1 MSARSRTCA
10 LLLLISTV
18 SSTSLL
24 ARSHR
29 VLESRAETGAMGTPS
44 DSPFPRDRSTL
55 RSGAGVVRQVAELDE
70 EQFQSS
76 CSTLGLS
83 TWGERAFLQF
93 EGHCGGAEPWLSD
106 GTTAGTQR
114 ILDLIPGDA
123 GSDPQALG
131 SAGGLLYFSADLPG
145 LGRELW
151 RTDGTPEGTLLLG
164 DLEPGPRGSEPTPL
178 AALEGSFY
186 FSAATR
192 VAGRELW
199 RTDGTAA
206 GTALVRDVVAG
217 PRSGLP
223 NRTDG
228 ELSPFAAA
236 VGGYLL
242 FAARDDDHGLELWRT
257 DGTAGGTTLVLDIDA
272 GPSGSRLAA
281 FREGPGGV
289 HFRAETPDAGAEPWI
304 SDGTAAGTRLLAD
317 IAPGPA
323 DSDPVV
329 LGVAAGHLLFAAF
342 EPTHGRELWRS
353 DGTPEGTAL
362 WLDIRPGTVGSSL
375 EPGAS
380 VAGVT
385 VFAADDGV
393 HGSEPWRS
401 DGTPEGTHLLAD
413 LWPDPLQGS
422 WHGGAAANDSWI
434 FLIADVGFGDVA
446 LVRTDGTPANTQAG
460 EPADGDSISRI
471 VGPAAAEGRA
481 IYTLC
486 TDDCGPCQEFCSTFS
501 SDGTS
506 AGTQVLWPLEV
517 HTGWAPARFRARS
530 SDVVFTAFSGSRLYR
545 TDGTAEGT
553 VALERDGRFAY
564 VRTELTPLPD
574 GEVLF
579 AAPDDDTNA
588 FLWRTS
594 ADSFELV
601 LGFYWYSSTVAGPQI
616 FRLNASRYL
625 FPVTHGQWN
634 SELWRSDG
642 TLAGTNLIFD
652 FDAGNSYY
660 AYPSDFVSLGGRA
673 WFIVADD
680 VYGHELWESDGT
692 SAGTLV
698 HELTPGPEPT
708 QNRPTRLTPI
718 LLSDGPSLFYLFD
731 GRLWRWNTQTQL
743 ANVVRRLRVG
753 ASVVEQRFVLAGA
766 SERALFFDLVAG
778 GSCALFATDGS
789 REGTERLLDVGA
801 GARGTGTC
809 PEELVRFRG
818 HHYFAACGPISGCE
832 LWRTDGTSAGTTQVL
847 EIEPGVISSSPS
859 SLAAIGSYLHFAA
872 CTSEHGCEP
881 WWSDGTAAGTE
892 PLADLFP
899 GPASSNPT
907 GFAAAHGDVYFAANG
922 GTGPEPWIFEPDALF
937 ADGFET
943 GDTSRWNVPLRRA
956 RPSSPVARW

>member
-1 MSARSRTCA
+1 MIGRRAWRARELRCRGSRR
-10 LLLLISTV
+10 
-18 SSTSLL
+18 L
-24 ARSHR
+24 AFLC
-29 VLESRAETGAMGTPS
+29 VLGPGLVAVPMLAGT
-44 DSPFPRDRSTL
+44 
-55 RSGAGVVRQVAELDE
+55 GVVRQIAELDE
-70 EQFQSS
+70 EQLQSS
-76 CSTLGLS
+76 CSTQRLF
-83 TWGERAFLQF
+83 TWGERAFLQL
-93 EGHCGGAEPWLSD
+93 EGPCGGAEPWLSD

-114 ILDLIPGDA
+114 IFDLIPGDA

-131 SAGGLLYFSADLPG
+131 SAGGLLFFSADLPG

-178 AALEGSFY
+178 AALDGSFY

-199 RTDGTAA
+199 RSDGTAA

-223 NRTDG
+223 NRTDD

-289 HFRAETPDAGAEPWI
+289 HFRAETPDAGVEPWI
-304 SDGTAAGTRLLAD
+304 SDGTTAGTRLLAD
-317 IAPGPA
+317 VAPGAA

-362 WLDIRPGTVGSSL
+362 WLDIRPGAVGSSL
-375 EPGAS
+375 QPGAS

-401 DGTPEGTHLLAD
+401 DGTPEGTYLLAD
-413 LWPDPLQGS
+413 LDPLQSS
-422 WHGGAAANDSWI
+422 WHGGAAANDTWI
-434 FLIADVGFGDVA
+434 FLIADVGSGDVA

-506 AGTQVLWPLEV
+506 AGTQVLWPREV
-517 HTGWAPARFRARS
+517 HPGWAPAGFRARP
-530 SDVVFTAFSGSRLYR
+530 SDVVFTALRWSRLYR
-545 TDGTAEGT
+545 SDGTAAGT
-553 VALERDGRFAY
+553 VALERSGRFAY
-564 VRTELTPLPD
+564 VSTELTPLPD

-579 AAPDDDTNA
+579 AAPDGGSND

-594 ADSFELV
+594 GDSFELV
-601 LGFYWYSSTVAGPQI
+601 LGFGWYASTVQGRQI
-616 FRLNASRYL
+616 FRLGSQYL
-625 FPVTHGQWN
+625 FPVIHGQWG

-642 TLAGTNLIFD
+642 TLGGTNQIHEFVSNA
-652 FDAGNSYY
+652 FYYSY
-660 AYPSDFVSLGGRA
+660 PRDFVSSGGRA
-673 WFIVADD
+673 WFVVADD
-680 VYGHELWESDGT
+680 DHGYEIWESDGT
-692 SAGTLV
+692 PAGTLV

-708 QNRPTRLTPI
+708 QSRPARLTSI
-718 LLSDGPSLFYLFD
+718 LLPDGPSLFYLFE
-731 GRLWRWNTQTQL
+731 GRLWRWNAQTQL
-743 ANVVRRLRVG
+743 ANVVRRLRVDP
-753 ASVVEQRFVLAGA
+753 SIVEERFVLTGA
-766 SERALFFDLVAG
+766 TDRALFFDLVAG

-789 REGTERLLDVGA
+789 REGTARVLDVGA
-801 GARGTGTC
+801 GARGTGSC

-818 HHYFAACGPISGCE
+818 NHYFAACGPTSGCE
-832 LWRTDGTSAGTTQVL
+832 LWRTDGTTAGTTQVL

-872 CTSEHGCEP
+872 CTSTQGCEP

-907 GFAAAHGDVYFAANG
+907 GFAAAHGDVYFGADG

-943 GDTSRWNVPLRRA
+943 GDTSRWSVPLR
-956 RPSSPVARW
+956 